1 MYKNLRSVDLNLLI
15 ALDVLLEELH
25 VSRAADKL
33 SLSQSATS
41 RVLTRLRETFNDPLL
56 IRTSNGMIMT
66 SRAEQLKPQVKE
78 NLINMERLF
87 VGDEFFP
94 LKTTRSFR
102 FRATGYVA
110 QAYLPRIISRI
121 THEAPNCEV
130 TIGNLT
136 AKSFTSK
143 EESEIDLLIC
153 GNGFNVPQ
161 SYKVR
166 PLGSDE
172 MVCIMSKN
180 HPLAY
185 KDLTLEDYTSYG
197 HCQMSLGNN
206 TGISAIDEKLAQL
219 GVKRHISLKMS
230 HIMAC
235 LEVVGNSELIHTNGS
250 NIAKKYLKTF
260 NLIIKPLPF
269 DFPHLY
275 HGLYWH
281 PVHHHNPAHIW
292 LRKLAIEEIQKSFN
306 QDFKA

>member
-56 IRTSNGMIMT
+56 IRTSDGMIMT
-66 SRAEQLKPQVKE
+66 ARAEQLKPQVKE
-78 NLINMERLF
+78 NLINMQRLF

-110 QAYLPRIISRI
+110 QAYLPRIVSRI
-121 THEAPNCEV
+121 TNEAPNCEV

-161 SYKVR
+161 NYKVR

-172 MVCIMSKN
+172 MVCIMSKD

-185 KDLTLEDYTSYG
+185 KELTLEDYISYG

-206 TGISAIDEKLAQL
+206 TGASAIDEQLAQL

-235 LEVVGNSELIHTNGS
+235 LEITGNSELLHTNGS

-269 DFPHLY
+269 EFPHLS
-275 HGLYWH
+275 HSLYWH

-292 LRKLAIEEIQKSFN
+292 LRKLAIEEIQKSFT